1 MVSVLSAVLP
11 VLAVLAVP
19 TAAPAG
25 AASAPPP
32 HTAPVAP
39 GVDLAV
45 RALPGEPRHSLT
57 SLTVDLGSGPRVHYI
72 DGGSVASTAEPADMA
87 AAHPPPGGETA
98 VAAVNGDFFDA
109 GASYAPLGAAVR
121 DGEVLSSPAP
131 DRPYAAVIGEDG
143 RGSVRRVRFE
153 GTVRTP
159 SGTARLDALNAP
171 GIPEDGL
178 GLFTDDWGSASRA
191 RAVHGAER
199 VAEAVLADGAVR
211 KVRDRAGDGR
221 IEPGTRVLVGR
232 GAGADLVAE
241 LSKGMEVEADY
252 RIDAGGVRPRTV
264 LGGHRV
270 LLRDG
275 RPTGAADGAR
285 QPRTVLGFGSDG
297 TRMAVVAADGRVP
310 GALGATLG
318 EAAEA
323 VKEAGADEAIELDG
337 GGSSALL
344 ARGPGGRELT
354 ARNRTGEGPR
364 EVPNGLL
371 VTAPAGDGV
380 PSGLWLRP
388 RTDPRPGPGVRTP
401 AQDDP
406 YFLFPGMRRTLEADL
421 HDAAFGPAGHGDR
434 VPELRLSA
442 PTGSVQGRAY
452 RGGDPGRVE
461 VTGTASGVRGG
472 VELQVLPGP
481 ERLAPEPERLFF
493 PGEGGSSPFVVSG
506 VAPDGTRAPVEPQD
520 VRVEADPDLVKV
532 EPHND
537 GRFEVHPVAGK
548 GAGEVTVEAGGVRAE
563 VPVAIGSTTER
574 LSSFEDGRAWTAE
587 GARAE
592 AGLRPIEGRYG
603 RGIAVRYDFTGSA
616 RTRAATARPPEP
628 LPARPAAFGFGLQ
641 VKGDGEG
648 ATVALSVVDDAGIR
662 HAVYGP
668 RVAWKGWRPVEF
680 PVPDD
685 AVQPVS
691 VTSVYLVETDGARS
705 YEGEVAFS
713 DLTGELGRDP
723 EPSGR

>member
-1 MVSVLSAVLP
+1 
-11 VLAVLAVP
+11 
-19 TAAPAG
+19 APAG

-45 RALPGEPRHSLT
+45 RALPGEPRHTLT
-57 SLTVDLGSGPRVHYI
+57 SLTVDTGSGAQVDYI
-72 DGGSVASTAEPADMA
+72 DGGSVASTAEVADMA
-87 AAHPPPGGETA
+87 AAHPRPGGRAA

-159 SGTARLDALNAP
+159 SGTTRLDALNAP
-171 GIPEDGL
+171 EIPEDGL
-178 GLFTDDWGSASRA
+178 GLFTRDWGSASRA
-191 RAVHGAER
+191 RAVHGADR

-211 KVRDRAGDGR
+211 AVRDRAGKGP
-221 IEPGTRVLVGR
+221 IGPGTRVLVGR
-232 GAGADLVAE
+232 GAGADLLAE
-241 LSKGMEVEADY
+241 LGEGAEVEADY

-264 LGGHRV
+264 LGGRRV

-297 TRMAVVAADGRVP
+297 TRMVAVAVDGRVP
-310 GALGATLG
+310 GAPGATLG

-323 VKEAGADEAIELDG
+323 AKDAGAADAIELDG

-344 ARGPGGRELT
+344 ARDPGGRGLI

-371 VTAPAGDGV
+371 VTAPAGDGA

-388 RTDPRPGPGVRTP
+388 RLDPRPGHGAQAP

-406 YFLFPGMRRTLEADL
+406 YFLFSGMRRTLEADL
-421 HDAAFGPAGHGDR
+421 HDAAFGPAGVGGGGGR
-434 VPELRLSA
+434 VPGLRLSA
-442 PTGSVQGRAY
+442 PQGSVHGHAY
-452 RGGDPGRVE
+452 RGGPPGSVE
-461 VTGTASGVRGG
+461 VTGSAFGVRGG

-493 PGEGGSSPFVVSG
+493 PGEEGSAPFVVSG
-506 VAPDGTRAPVEPQD
+506 VAPDGTRAPVEPDD

-532 EPHND
+532 EHHRD
-537 GRFEVHPVAGK
+537 GRFEVHPAAGK
-548 GAGEVTVEAGGVRAE
+548 GAGAVAVEAGGVRAE
-563 VPVAIGSTTER
+563 VPVAIGATTGR
-574 LSSFEDGRAWTAE
+574 LSSFEDGGAWTA
-587 GARAE
+587 GGTRAQ
-592 AGLRPIEGRYG
+592 AGLRPVEGRHG
-603 RGIAVRYDFTGSA
+603 AGVALRYDFTGSA
-616 RTRAATARPPEP
+616 RTRAATVRPPEP
-628 LPARPAAFGFGLQ
+628 IPARPAAFGFGLQ
-641 VKGDGEG
+641 VKGDGKG
-648 ATVALSVVDDAGIR
+648 ATVAVSVVDGAGIR
-662 HAVYGP
+662 HALYGP
-668 RVAWKGWRPVEF
+668 RVAWTGWRPVEF
-680 PVPDD
+680 TVPDD

-713 DLTGELGRDP
+713 DLTGELGRVP
-723 EPSGR
+723 EALSGE

>member
-1 MVSVLSAVLP
+1 MPAAS
-11 VLAVLAVP
+11 
-19 TAAPAG
+19 AAPAP
-25 AASAPPP
+25 APPAR
-32 HTAPVAP
+32 TVPVAP
-39 GVDLAV
+39 GVDLEV
-45 RALPGEPRHSLT
+45 RAQPGRSRPTLT
-57 SLTVDLGSGPRVHYI
+57 ALTVDLGSGARADYI
-72 DGGSVASTAEPADMA
+72 DGGSVASAAEPADMA
-87 AAHPPPGGETA
+87 AAHPRPEGRAA

-109 GASYAPLGAAVR
+109 GASQAPLGAAVR

-131 DRPYAAVIGEDG
+131 GRPYAAVIGEDG

-171 GIPEDGL
+171 GIPADGL

-211 KVRDRAGDGR
+211 TVRDRAGEGP
-221 IEPGTRVLVGR
+221 IAPGTRVLVGR

-241 LSKGMEVEADY
+241 LEDGARVGTEY

-264 LGGHRV
+264 LGGRRV

-285 QPRTVLGFGSDG
+285 QPRTVLGFGAGG
-297 TRMAVVAADGRVP
+297 TRMVALAVDGRVP
-310 GALGATLG
+310 GAPGATLG

-323 VKEAGADEAIELDG
+323 VKEAGAVEAIELDG

-344 ARGPGGRELT
+344 ARDPGGRGLS

-371 VTAPAGDGV
+371 VTAPAGDGA

-388 RTDPRPGPGVRTP
+388 RLDPRPGHGAEAP

-406 YFLFPGMRRTLEADL
+406 YFLFTGMRRTLEADL
-421 HDAAFGPAGHGDR
+421 HDAAYGPAAADRGGGDGGR
-434 VPELRLSA
+434 VPDLRLTA
-442 PTGSVQGRAY
+442 PRGSVQGNAF
-452 RGGDPGRVE
+452 RGGAPGRVE
-461 VTGTASGVRGG
+461 VTGAASGAEGTVGLR
-472 VELQVLPGP
+472 VLPGP
-481 ERLAPEPERLFF
+481 DRLAPEPERLFF
-493 PGEGGSSPFVVSG
+493 PGDGDSASFVVSG
-506 VAPDGTRAPVEPQD
+506 VAPDGTRAPVEPED
-520 VRVEADPDLVKV
+520 ARVEADPDLVKV
-532 EPHND
+532 ERHGD
-537 GRFEVHPVAGK
+537 GRFEVHPVAVK
-548 GAGEVTVEAGGVRAE
+548 GTGAVTVEAGGVRAE
-563 VPVAIGSTTER
+563 VPVAIGTETVR
-574 LSSFEDGRAWTAE
+574 LAAFEDGGAWTAD
-587 GARAE
+587 GTRAE
-592 AGLRPIEGRYG
+592 AGLRPVQGRYG
-603 RGIAVRYDFTGSA
+603 AGIAVRYDFTGA
-616 RTRAATARPPEP
+616 VRTRAATARPPEP

-648 ATVALSVVDDAGIR
+648 ATVALSLEDDAGIR

-668 RVAWKGWRPVEF
+668 RVAWEGWRPVEF
-680 PVPDD
+680 TVPDD

-691 VTSVYLVETDGARS
+691 VTSVYLVETDGART
-705 YEGEVAFS
+705 YKGEVAFS

-723 EPSGR
+723 ERPSRR